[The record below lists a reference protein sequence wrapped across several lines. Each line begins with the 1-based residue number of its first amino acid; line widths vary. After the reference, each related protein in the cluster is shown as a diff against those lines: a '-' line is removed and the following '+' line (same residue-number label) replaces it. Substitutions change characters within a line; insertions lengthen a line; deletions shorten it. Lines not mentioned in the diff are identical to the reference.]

1 MILRTFL
8 ICQNYILLQTILST
22 EGTDSVEL
30 LLKYMKTLFYWRK
43 CSSGNL

>member
-1 MILRTFL
+1 MNLRTFL
-8 ICQNYILLQTILST
+8 IYQNDNLLHSVLST
-22 EGTDSVEL
+22 EGTDSMEV